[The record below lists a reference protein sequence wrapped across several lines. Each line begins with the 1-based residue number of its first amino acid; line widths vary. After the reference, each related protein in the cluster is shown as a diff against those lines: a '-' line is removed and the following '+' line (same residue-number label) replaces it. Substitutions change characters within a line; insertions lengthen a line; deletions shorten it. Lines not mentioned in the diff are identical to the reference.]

1 MSSDQG
7 VSKEVLAVDTETT
20 GVTFFDTPFI
30 VTTAWVDW
38 LDDNNVHTSFH
49 LLPDDADEVRR
60 RIRKAEEL
68 VFHNAKFDIQKLALV
83 GILEPDSLEPHSVFD
98 TECLAHLLDEHR
110 RKGLKFLAR
119 EILGEET
126 DEEDEIRKARRKHKL
141 TKADG
146 YDKLYA
152 KEPELVER
160 YARKDAE
167 FTIRLH
173 DKLRP
178 QVEASENLRRLLR
191 LEQRLTFTL
200 LRMETRGMGIA
211 VEYVEETAREYASK
225 ALALEMDIRD
235 RVGIES
241 FNPNS
246 PKQLTEA
253 FLALGKKLDSTN
265 KATLAGMDEPLAQE
279 ILELRTLRKMHGTYL
294 KAILDE
300 QRDGVLHP
308 SFRQHGTRTGRMSSG
323 EAER

>member
-1 MSSDQG
+1 MTHSTSGDH
-7 VSKEVLAVDTETT
+7 SPNILAVDTETT
-20 GVTFFDTPFI
+20 GVAFFDIPVI

-38 LDDNNVHTSFH
+38 MDDNNVHTSYH
-49 LLPDDADEVRR
+49 TLPDDADEVRR
-60 RIRKAEEL
+60 RLGEAEEL
-68 VFHNAKFDIQKLALV
+68 VFHNAKFDIQKLALA
-83 GILEPDSLEPHSVFD
+83 GILDMDQMDPTSVYD

-126 DEEDEIRKARRKHKL
+126 DEEEVIRKARRKLGL
-141 TKADG
+141 TKKDG
-146 YDKLYA
+146 YDQLPREVV
-152 KEPELVER
+152 EP

-173 DKLRP
+173 DILRP
-178 QVEASENLRRLLR
+178 LVEGSEDLSRLHR

-200 LRMETRGMGIA
+200 LRMECRGMGVE
-211 VEYVEETAREYASK
+211 VEYVEETARQYASE

-235 RVGIES
+235 YVGSET

-246 PKQLTEA
+246 PKQVTEA
-253 FLALGKKLDSTN
+253 FLAAGLDLESTN
-265 KATLAGMDEPLAQE
+265 KATLAGVDHELAE
-279 ILELRTLRKMHGTYL
+279 KILRLRTLKKMHGTYL

-308 SFRQHGTRTGRMSSG
+308 SYRQHGTRTGRMSSG
-323 EAER
+323 EQER

>member
-1 MSSDQG
+1 MTTHWQQMPSAPA
-7 VSKEVLAVDTETT
+7 VSKLAVDTETT
-20 GVTFFDTPFI
+20 GVAFFDIPVI
-30 VTTAWVDW
+30 VTMAESDVDG
-38 LDDNNVHTSFH
+38 VHTEYYE
-49 LLPDDADEVRR
+49 LPADSDLVRSR
-60 RIRKAEEL
+60 LSQAEEL

-83 GILEPDSLEPHSVFD
+83 GLLEPDNLDPYRVFD

-119 EILGEET
+119 ELLGEET
-126 DEEDEIRKARRKHKL
+126 DEEEVIRKERRRLKL

-146 YDKLYA
+146 YDKLPREVV
-152 KEPELVER
+152 EP

-173 DKLRP
+173 DLLRP
-178 QVEASENLRRLLR
+178 QVESSENLSRLLR

-200 LRMETRGMGIA
+200 LRMECRGMGVA
-211 VEYVEETAREYASK
+211 VEYVEETAKRYAGE
-225 ALALEMDIRD
+225 ALALELAIRD
-235 RVGIES
+235 EVGIES

-253 FLALGKKLDSTN
+253 FAERGLVLESTDKARLSSLDDDLAEN
-265 KATLAGMDEPLAQE
+265 
-279 ILELRTLRKMHGTYL
+279 ILRLRTLKKMHGTYL
-294 KAILDE
+294 KPMLDE

-323 EAER
+323 EQER